1 MPSTFLK
8 ANSCEIVVLFL
19 ATNPSP
25 CLQVPQSNF
34 LSNNNCAL
42 IVKFSSNCC
51 RDFSAVLSC
60 ERLI

>member
-8 ANSCEIVVLFL
+8 ANSCEIAVLFL

-34 LSNNNCAL
+34 LSNFGAIPGNKFLHHSFKVPNNNFL
-42 IVKFSSNCC
+42 
-51 RDFSAVLSC
+51 
-60 ERLI
+60 